1 MIFLAIG
8 IFAGVLAGMFGIG
21 GGIIIV
27 PALTLLAGMTFTK
40 ATGTSLAALLL
51 PVGILGVI
59 HYYKNDQ
66 LSISA
71 AAWIALGLVGGIWL
85 GSILA
90 TKIPAK
96 DIQRLFALFLVFVA
110 FRLWFYAK

>member
-1 MIFLAIG
+1 MLFIAIG
-8 IFAGVLAGMFGIG
+8 ICAGVLAGMFGIG

-51 PVGILGVI
+51 PVGIFGVL
-59 HYYKNDQ
+59 HYYRSNQ
-66 LSISA
+66 LSVSA
-71 AAWIALGLVGGIWL
+71 AALIALGLVGGIWL
-85 GSILA
+85 GSIVA
-90 TKIPAK
+90 TKIPANYVQK
-96 DIQRLFALFLVFVA
+96 LFALFLVFIA